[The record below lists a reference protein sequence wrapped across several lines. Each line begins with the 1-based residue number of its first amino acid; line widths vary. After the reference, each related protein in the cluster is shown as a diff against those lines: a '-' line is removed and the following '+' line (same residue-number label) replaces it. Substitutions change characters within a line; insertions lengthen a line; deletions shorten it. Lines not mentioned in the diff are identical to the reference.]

1 MVAPEGE
8 TVMRVGAEADATAW
22 VVAVNGA
29 SPHTAHRQNML
40 SPDQVQAALSKAQS
54 HSQWNAQVHADMVQ
68 FVVRRRGRGR
78 GIRTR
83 EEEGGVVVVFVFVV
97 VARGGVRADEG
108 REGGEEGE
116 GLAPFLVHGVV
127 ELDERGVVV

>member
-1 MVAPEGE
+1 M
-8 TVMRVGAEADATAW
+8 
-22 VVAVNGA
+22 
-29 SPHTAHRQNML
+29 
-40 SPDQVQAALSKAQS
+40 
-54 HSQWNAQVHADMVQ
+54 
-68 FVVRRRGRGR
+68 
-78 GIRTR
+78 
-83 EEEGGVVVVFVFVV
+83 VFVFVV

>member
-1 MVAPEGE
+1 MAREALRAGDE
-8 TVMRVGAEADATAW
+8 ERAEAF
-22 VVAVNGA
+22 
-29 SPHTAHRQNML
+29 
-40 SPDQVQAALSKAQS
+40 VQAPGRGRGEP
-54 HSQWNAQVHADMVQ
+54 
-68 FVVRRRGRGR
+68 RRRGRGR